1 MSDRRLSSTSRSRT
15 GCSSCL
21 SASRKCDETKPT
33 CQRCTRLGFRCNYER
48 PLRWKNAVLTGNV
61 PSNVIISD
69 RHEGGSPQ
77 WPREKSPARSN
88 HGRDHNPPSVILQ
101 SIDDNQLIE
110 RFLTSGHLQFHWSN
124 MWDNQFVKTYGS
136 LCFTYPPVREAI
148 VAFELLE
155 QFGSSPVALARV
167 SSALSIFQS
176 RLRGSIETNNDILLA
191 AGFLMCHVAMKAG
204 YTWTGHLKS
213 LLSIALAGQEPQPN
227 IDRLAGLDMD
237 IWLIGRCSG
246 SLHVWSTMCS
256 GRSGSIPTRIYRAPS
271 WIYSPR
277 QTQAQTCSSDWRH
290 GSRTPQWHQQHCHH
304 AHSRSGMR
312 TDWRLNCGL
321 PSRTCIPLSFKT
333 PRTRAFSISCGRLWR
348 AIGCV
353 AGELRRRM
361 NVRSF
366 GPSWSPRA

>member
-1 MSDRRLSSTSRSRT
+1 
-15 GCSSCL
+15 
-21 SASRKCDETKPT
+21 
-33 CQRCTRLGFRCNYER
+33 
-48 PLRWKNAVLTGNV
+48 
-61 PSNVIISD
+61 
-69 RHEGGSPQ
+69 
-77 WPREKSPARSN
+77 
-88 HGRDHNPPSVILQ
+88 
-101 SIDDNQLIE
+101 
-110 RFLTSGHLQFHWSN
+110 

-256 GRSGSIPTRIYRAPS
+256 GRSGIDPNTNLPRTLLDLLASADSGADMFQRLEAWQPDATVAPTTLPSCTLEIWHAYRLAAQLWVAIPNLHPTQLQNTAHTRILDQLWQIVEGYWLRCRRASSENERQVIWPIVVASCLTEEDRKLEFAENVLSELFPNEAGFCPS
-271 WIYSPR
+271 NLKSLM
-277 QTQAQTCSSDWRH
+277 QE
-290 GSRTPQWHQQHCHH
+290 
-304 AHSRSGMR
+304 
-312 TDWRLNCGL
+312 
-321 PSRTCIPLSFKT
+321 
-333 PRTRAFSISCGRLWR
+333 LWS
-348 AIGCV
+348 
-353 AGELRRRM
+353 RRRQGQYTSLDSLAREWK
-361 NVRSF
+361 VEL
-366 GPSWSPRA
+366 GIW